1 MPRLHVIG
9 VGVGDPA
16 YVTVAAIEAIRDTDV
31 FFVLD
36 KGETTS
42 DLVGAREAILDAYA
56 APGRYE
62 VVAIDDPKRA
72 RIDKDSPQYPQEVK
86 RWRDARM
93 ARIETAIREHLPEGA
108 TGAFLVWGDPSLYD
122 GTLRIIDDLAARGLH
137 LDHDVIPGISSIH
150 ALTAKHRTLLNRIA
164 GSVLITTGRRLG
176 KGWPT
181 DADDVIVMLDTDFTA
196 SAFAGT
202 ALGRELTIYWGA
214 YLGTADELLL
224 AGPLD
229 EVVEQIV
236 QTRDEARARKG
247 WIMDTYLLRRG
258 ALL

>member
-1 MPRLHVIG
+1 MPRLHAIG

-16 YVTVAAIEAIRDTDV
+16 YLTVAAIEAIRDTDV
-31 FFVLD
+31 FFVID
-36 KGETTS
+36 KGEVKS
-42 DLVGAREAILDAYA
+42 DLVGARETILQTYA
-56 APGRYE
+56 HAGKYR
-62 VVAIDDPKRA
+62 VVIIDDPARA
-72 RIDKDSPQYPQEVK
+72 RIDVNSPLYPQEVK

-93 ARIETAIREHLPEGA
+93 DRIEAAITEHLADGS

-122 GTLRIIDDLAARGLH
+122 GTLRIFDDLAERGMH
-137 LDHDVIPGISSIH
+137 LDYDVIPGISSIH

-164 GSVLITTGRRLG
+164 GSVLITTGRRLAR
-176 KGWPT
+176 GWPT

-196 SAFAGT
+196 RTFAGT
-202 ALGRELTIYWGA
+202 DLGRELTIYWGA
-214 YLGTADELLL
+214 YLGRPDELLL

-229 EVVEQIV
+229 EVVEQII